1 MQKHLKFKDGFL
13 EVILSAHQPA
23 YLPWL
28 GYLERISLSDKFVIL
43 DQVQFEKNS
52 FINRNKIKTKEDA
65 LWLTIPV
72 NLKKYENIST
82 KQNSG
87 KQYNKITV
95 RLLFLIFTK
104 IFLKKLIKKNGKL

>member
-1 MQKHLKFKDGFL
+1 M
-13 EVILSAHQPA
+13 ILSAHQPA

-52 FINRNKIKTKEDA
+52 FINRNKIKIKEDA
-65 LWLTIPV
+65 VWLTIPV
-72 NLKKYENIST
+72 NLKNHLEGTIKNTTINT
-82 KQNSG
+82 NDKWKIKHWKTIQQNYS
-87 KQYNKITV
+87 KAP
-95 RLLFLIFTK
+95 FLIFTK